1 MNPDDTR
8 APRSA
13 RQVGVWMAVIVI
25 AAVLPVLAQTSLLS
39 RVSTLLWLASMP
51 LCILGCA
58 MLAKELA
65 ARRASRHA
73 EDGAPDSGEPQTQTD
88 GADEESLIRP
98 VSRLLAAVSLSAGL
112 RAGQATTAQH
122 ERDTAAGQEQQGDAS
137 QEERLGSG
145 QGQTGHSLLGACGG

>member
-58 MLAKELA
+58 MLAKEMA
-65 ARRASRHA
+65 ARRASRQ
-73 EDGAPDSGEPQTQTD
+73 DLD
-88 GADEESLIRP
+88 
-98 VSRLLAAVSLSAGL
+98 
-112 RAGQATTAQH
+112 
-122 ERDTAAGQEQQGDAS
+122 
-137 QEERLGSG
+137 
-145 QGQTGHSLLGACGG
+145 

>member
-13 RQVGVWMAVIVI
+13 QRVGVWIAVIVI
-25 AAVLPVLAQTSLLS
+25 AAALPVLAQTSLLS

-65 ARRASRHA
+65 ARRASRHE
-73 EDGAPDSGEPQTQTD
+73 ED
-88 GADEESLIRP
+88 
-98 VSRLLAAVSLSAGL
+98 
-112 RAGQATTAQH
+112 
-122 ERDTAAGQEQQGDAS
+122 
-137 QEERLGSG
+137 
-145 QGQTGHSLLGACGG
+145 